1 MLNSTS
7 ALTVLRRWGTLIEG
21 QARLDELPANYTQL
35 IYCTESNMNDLL
47 LKQKWTQQT
56 ENVNMIERG
65 RGGQRLDGIFDQIIC
80 VEM

>member
-35 IYCTESNMNDLL
+35 IESNMIDLL
-47 LKQKWTQQT
+47 RS
-56 ENVNMIERG
+56 N
-65 RGGQRLDGIFDQIIC
+65 
-80 VEM
+80 